1 MDNMTPQPVDV
12 SRLASI
18 LSKAKSVMK
27 ATESGN
33 YSTGNIDA
41 TRLVQDTDNYV
52 TEAYAPQDAIQ
63 QTSYGDPARPIG
75 TYNEQTIMNSR
86 LPESVKR
93 AMLENPIAVPNN
105 PIGHTFNLE
114 DVAHLMED
122 KPMPP
127 PSTPRTKQVVS
138 ENHNN
143 YSNNSDMVTIS
154 KSQLKDVVKDVLIEY
169 LANEYSKNLTENTIK
184 KTINTLIK
192 EGKISTKKTV

>member
-18 LSKAKSVMK
+18 LGKAKSVMK

-52 TEAYAPQDAIQ
+52 TEAYAPQGVIQ
-63 QTSYGDPARPIG
+63 QSSYGDPVRPINA
-75 TYNEQTIMNSR
+75 YNEQTIMNSR
-86 LPESVKR
+86 LPESIKR
-93 AMLENPIAVPNN
+93 AMMENPIAMPNN
-105 PIGHTFNLE
+105 PLGHTFNLE

-143 YSNNSDMVTIS
+143 YSNNSDMITIS

-169 LANEYSKNLTENTIK
+169 LSNEYSKNLTENTIK

>member
-1 MDNMTPQPVDV
+1 MDNMTPKPVDV

-18 LSKAKSVMK
+18 LGKAKSVMK

-52 TEAYAPQDAIQ
+52 TESHVPQGAIQ
-63 QTSYGDPARPIG
+63 QNVYGDPTRPIG
-75 TYNEQTIMNSR
+75 TYNEQSIMNSK
-86 LPESVKR
+86 LPESIKK
-93 AMLENPIAVPNN
+93 AMLENPIAIPNN
-105 PIGHTFNLE
+105 PLGHTFNLE

-127 PSTPRTKQVVS
+127 PTSKGKTIVNETYN
-138 ENHNN
+138 NHS
-143 YSNNSDMVTIS
+143 SNNDMITIS
-154 KSQLKDVVKDVLIEY
+154 KSQLKDVIKDVLIEY
-169 LANEYSKNLTENTIK
+169 LTNEYSKNLTENTIK

>member
-18 LSKAKSVMK
+18 LGKAKSVMK

-41 TRLVQDTDNYV
+41 SRLVQDTNNYV
-52 TEAYAPQDAIQ
+52 TESHVPQGMIPQ
-63 QTSYGDPARPIG
+63 GGYGDPARPIG
-75 TYNEQTIMNSR
+75 AYDEQTIMNSR
-86 LPESVKR
+86 LPESIKK
-93 AMLENPIAVPNN
+93 AMLENPIAMPNN

-127 PSTPRTKQVVS
+127 PSAPRNRQVVS
-138 ENHNN
+138 ENRNN
-143 YSNNSDMVTIS
+143 YSNNSDMITIS

-169 LANEYSKNLTENTIK
+169 LTNEYSKNLTENTIK

-192 EGKISTKKTV
+192 EGKISTKKTI

>member
-18 LSKAKSVMK
+18 LGKAKSVMK

-33 YSTGNIDA
+33 YSTGNIDG

-52 TEAYAPQDAIQ
+52 TESHIPQGVPQQNGYA
-63 QTSYGDPARPIG
+63 DPARPIG
-75 TYNEQTIMNSR
+75 TYNEQAIMNSK
-86 LPESVKR
+86 LPESIKKVMR
-93 AMLENPIAVPNN
+93 ESPIALPNN

-122 KPMPP
+122 KPMPAL
-127 PSTPRTKQVVS
+127 SAPRNRQVVN

-143 YSNNSDMVTIS
+143 YSNNSDMITIS

-169 LANEYSKNLTENTIK
+169 LTNEYSKNLTENTIK

>member
-1 MDNMTPQPVDV
+1 MNEIPQPVDV

-18 LSKAKSVMK
+18 LGKAKSVIK

-33 YSTGNIDA
+33 YKTGNIDSSM
-41 TRLVQDTDNYV
+41 LVQDTSTYV
-52 TEAYAPQDAIQ
+52 TESHIPQGVQHTGYA
-63 QTSYGDPARPIG
+63 DPTRPIG
-75 TYNEQTIMNSR
+75 AYNEQTIMNSR
-86 LPESVKR
+86 LPESIKK
-93 AMLENPIAVPNN
+93 AMLENPIAMPNN

-127 PSTPRTKQVVS
+127 PSAPKTRPVVN
-138 ENHNN
+138 ENYGS
-143 YSNNSDMVTIS
+143 YSNNNDMITIS

-169 LANEYSKNLTENTIK
+169 LTNEYSKNLTENTIK